1 MIIDEVALAAEAT
14 DAQDAGH
21 GALAGGQDG
30 AEEQDLGMAPGA
42 VTKQRR
48 KGYNDRGEAGGQ
60 VQHGGVSWRKLRQPT
75 TSFASPPALPNTY
88 QKWPNSSLEAVR
100 SALRREKVV

>member
-1 MIIDEVALAAEAT
+1 MIIDEVALAAEASDT
-14 DAQDAGH
+14 QNAGH

-30 AEEQDLGMAPGA
+30 AEEQDLGMAPSA
-42 VTKQRR
+42 VAKERG

-75 TSFASPPALPNTY
+75 ASFAAPPLALTSP
-88 QKWPNSSLEAVR
+88 VR
-100 SALRREKVV
+100 NGQSPV